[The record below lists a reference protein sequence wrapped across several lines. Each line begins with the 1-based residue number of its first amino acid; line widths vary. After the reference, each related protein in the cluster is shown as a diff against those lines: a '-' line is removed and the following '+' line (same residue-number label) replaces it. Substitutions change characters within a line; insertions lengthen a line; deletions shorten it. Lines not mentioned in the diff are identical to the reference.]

1 MVTLDKLRLE
11 MESQLEVDREI
22 HSVEVRADTIEE
34 CLADASV
41 QLETKVANLEYEVLE
56 KGFQGIAGLAK
67 KPWKLLIYENP
78 KFMQKKKMVKEREL
92 VIRDGEIIVEVDT
105 DDDEG

>member
-67 KPWKLLIYENP
+67 KPWKLRIYENH
-78 KFMQKKKMVKEREL
+78 R
-92 VIRDGEIIVEVDT
+92 
-105 DDDEG
+105 